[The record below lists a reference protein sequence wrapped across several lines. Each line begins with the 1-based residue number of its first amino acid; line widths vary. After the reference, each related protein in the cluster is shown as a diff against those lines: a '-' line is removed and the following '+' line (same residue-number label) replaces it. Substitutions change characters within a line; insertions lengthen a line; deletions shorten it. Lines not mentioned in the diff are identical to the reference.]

1 MYAPETYKPSSDAD
15 KVPDGAG
22 GGGEDGIVGKK
33 KVGSGRIGEGFF
45 AGWVRSKQGEAADF
59 VESVLFSYWLI
70 CVF

>member
-22 GGGEDGIVGKK
+22 GEGGGLDSSKEK
-33 KVGSGRIGEGFF
+33 GEERGGGFF
-45 AGWVRSKQGEAADF
+45 AGWVKSRHWEAADF
-59 VESVLFSYWLI
+59 VESVLFSYRLI